1 MTIES
6 SKLKGHQGNLYM
18 AEWAWDFLEELAQ
31 ESSEYKRIGRG
42 RIIED
47 LLLKEKSRRDKKK
60 AESEKAA
67 VA

>member
-47 LLLKEKSRRDKKK
+47 MLSREKSSRDRKQ
-60 AESEKAA
+60 AEADKTA
-67 VA
+67 

>member
-1 MTIES
+1 MTGNA
-6 SKLKGHQGNLYM
+6 SKLRGHQGNLYM

-47 LLLKEKSRRDKKK
+47 LLSRERGRRDRKKSE
-60 AESEKAA
+60 AEKTA